1 MQSIDI
7 PATITTVATL
17 AKAERPR
24 FREMKLRD
32 RVYLV
37 DELTGD
43 LKEVEPRREDESPR
57 LVLVGDLL
65 DVASLIEWARTTG
78 ADDGEVRLSRAG
90 PTVAACPRRTEPHQK
105 RDHAQRGFFADYLPD
120 GKWSDLETFQLWL
133 DRIRPGMDEKT
144 LDLVDIAFG
153 SVSATSTQVVELEVD
168 GATIQASVKSGE
180 KVTGKRTLP
189 RLITSTVPFGDPAF
203 RYAVRFVVGV
213 RIADGKVQFRAVH
226 DPNDGAFEAW
236 LEWGAA
242 QLRAGLPEGWVILT
256 TR

>member
-1 MQSIDI
+1 MQSIDVS
-7 PATITTVATL
+7 ATITTVANL

-43 LKEVEPRREDESPR
+43 IKEVEPRREDEAPR
-57 LVLVGDLL
+57 LAAVMMLDL
-65 DVASLIEWARTTG
+65 ASLIEWARTTG
-78 ADDGEVRLSRAG
+78 SNDGEVRLSRAETTG
-90 PTVAACPRRTEPHQK
+90 AVTPRRVAPHEK
-105 RDHAQRGFFADYLPD
+105 RDVASREFFADYLPD

-133 DRIRPGMDEKT
+133 DRIRPGLDPKT

-153 SVSATSTQVVELEVD
+153 SVSATSTQVVELSVD
-168 GATIQASVKSGE
+168 GAVINADVKAGD
-180 KVTGKRTLP
+180 KVTGKRQLP
-189 RLITSTVPFGDPAF
+189 RFIVSTVPFGDPAF
-203 RYAVRFVVGV
+203 RFPVRFGVGV
-213 RIADGKVQFRAVH
+213 RIADGKIQFRAHH

-236 LEWGAA
+236 LDWGAA

>member
-7 PATITTVATL
+7 PAAITTVANM

-24 FREMKLRD
+24 FRELKLRD

-37 DELTGD
+37 DELNGAVT
-43 LKEVEPRREDESPR
+43 EVEPRREDEDPR
-57 LVLVGDLL
+57 LTTAKLL
-65 DVASLIEWARTTG
+65 DLASLMEWARSTG
-78 ADDGEVRLSRAG
+78 AKDGEVQLSRSGVTQAL
-90 PTVAACPRRTEPHQK
+90 TPRRVAPHQK
-105 RDHAQRGFFADYLPD
+105 RDVIARDFFADYLPN
-120 GKWSDLETFQLWL
+120 GQWADLETFQLWL

-236 LEWGAA
+236 LEWGAG